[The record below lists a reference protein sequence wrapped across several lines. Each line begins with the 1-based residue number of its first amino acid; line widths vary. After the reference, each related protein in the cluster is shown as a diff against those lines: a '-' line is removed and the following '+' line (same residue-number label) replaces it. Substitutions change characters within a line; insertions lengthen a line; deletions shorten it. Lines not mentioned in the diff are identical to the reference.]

1 MSFRVI
7 LEKGEKFATGAILE
21 FMATQITKGLG
32 EATTLLEGD
41 GQVTRSGDE
50 KGDLCATDSWQCLEA
65 FKTLQLDYSKSPGY
79 QSGTW
84 TPSLEAA
91 QPFLVDLI
99 AMVSS
104 AFEIKIHSL
113 RGSGVCAVPRTA
125 VDGCTRYVDLKK
137 WLEPLINV
145 NKMRTIEA
153 FETHCVKRIETI
165 AESSKG
171 ADLQLLQEMYKKYS
185 TMQRGGSTAPLAS
198 EADAATLQ
206 IQCITGHPPSI
217 IDFCVKL
224 IQFRKLEQE
233 WKFMKQDVPA
243 SLLGEASLILY
254 TVHNIYIYIYIYI
267 YIEREI
273 GS

>member
-1 MSFRVI
+1 VSFRVI

-113 RGSGVCAVPRTA
+113 RGSGVCAVPRAA
-125 VDGCTRYVDLKK
+125 VDGCARYVDLKK

-153 FETHCVKRIETI
+153 SETHCVKRIETI

-171 ADLQLLQEMYKKYS
+171 ADLQLFQEMYKKYS
-185 TMQRGGSTAPLAS
+185 TMQKGRIYSSFGVGGGCRHTADPVHHGPSALHHRLLRQAHPVPQARAGVEVHEAGCASVSAGRGIA
-198 EADAATLQ
+198 
-206 IQCITGHPPSI
+206 HI
-217 IDFCVKL
+217 IYC
-224 IQFRKLEQE
+224 
-233 WKFMKQDVPA
+233 A
-243 SLLGEASLILY
+243 
-254 TVHNIYIYIYIYI
+254 
-267 YIEREI
+267 
-273 GS
+273 